1 MILYNSTMTSETTF
15 VNKQKEKTMKKVV
28 LITGA
33 SSGMGRET
41 AIRLSTQ
48 GYTVYA
54 VARRIDKMQDL
65 EPLGIK
71 TAFMDVTD
79 SDSINAVVD
88 SALNGEGRID
98 ILIND
103 AGYRLYGALEEVS
116 IEEAKKQLDVKVVLT

>member
-1 MILYNSTMTSETTF
+1 
-15 VNKQKEKTMKKVV
+15 MKKVV

-88 SALNGEGRID
+88 SALNAEGRID
-98 ILIND
+98 ILINN
-103 AGYRLYGALEEVS
+103 AGYGLYGALEEVS